1 MVSRIDYSPQAPG
14 PDMSSRY
21 PIAPGPNYQKWKEQ
35 KGFIYDPYHD
45 RYVADPKAQQE
56 LAYSQ
61 GLAERPKEPPGLFE
75 SLAPVAGVGTALYGG
90 KWLGEHGFD
99 KISGLFGGGE
109 VAKQGAAQAA
119 GSGSG
124 IAGGF
129 VESAGANG
137 FSPVGMDA
145 ANYFESPGI
154 GVAPYLGAAGAGLG
168 AYGLFNA
175 VKDND
180 VKSGALSG
188 AGMGAGLA
196 AAAPLVGL
204 GPVGWGGLALGAGLG
219 ALGGAGITGLFG
231 HESTR
236 DLAKKHTSGLLDKGE
251 NDPAWQGYVSGMR
264 EQFNSA
270 PPDPSK
276 PFHGGQYGSW
286 DEYKKAGLDAADLTG
301 VYGNLNVYG
310 PKWASLTEDQRR
322 AITQKN
328 IDSGLY
334 TSKKGE
340 VEITDSGTAQSNFDS
355 VVNAKP
361 TGMMEP
367 RRSTPRPTQP
377 SKSTQRRK

>member
-119 GSGSG
+119 GTGSG

-145 ANYFESPGI
+145 ANYFPEQGMFDLSGI
-154 GVAPYLGAAGAGLG
+154 GSAGNVILPAAGAYG
-168 AYGLFNA
+168 AYDVLTGDYGTGRNA
-175 VKDND
+175 LQGAA
-180 VKSGALSG
+180 SGAAMGSYFGPQG
-188 AGMGAGLA
+188 ALI
-196 AAAPLVGL
+196 
-204 GPVGWGGLALGAGLG
+204 GGGIGLGAGLIKG
-219 ALGGAGITGLFG
+219 MFD

-236 DLAKKHTSGLLDKGE
+236 DLAKKHTSQLLDKSD
-251 NDPAWQGYVSGMR
+251 DPAYQSYVSGMR